1 MKEVVVKV
9 VNQDAMIK
17 LGTLLTSYM
26 YPNLVI
32 AARGDLG
39 AGKTTFTKGIG
50 IALGVK
56 RTINSPTFTIM
67 KIYEPTINLNNI
79 EKLYHLDV
87 YRLNDSSGDDALA
100 EYFELGGVSVV
111 EWADI
116 IDDLLPLELWHIT
129 ITNISLDERLFKLEC
144 LDNTN
149 IEDQPITLDNSK
161 SDFNFVL

>member
-50 IALGVK
+50 LALGVK

-67 KIYEPTINLNNI
+67 KIYEPTINVNNI

-100 EYFELGGVSVV
+100 EYFDLGGVSVV

-116 IDDLLPLELWHIT
+116 IDDLLPLEVWHT
-129 ITNISLDERLFKLEC
+129 ILTNISLDLRVFADGTGQIYSIR
-144 LDNTN
+144 DNYSVDDEEE
-149 IEDQPITLDNSK
+149 EDEKD
-161 SDFNFVL
+161 

>member
-1 MKEVVVKV
+1 MNKLVVKV
-9 VNQDAMIK
+9 LNQDNMIK
-17 LGTLLTSYM
+17 LGTILTSFM

-50 IALGVK
+50 LALGVK
-56 RTINSPTFTIM
+56 RTVNSPTFTIM
-67 KIYEPTINLNNI
+67 KIYEPTINVNNI

-100 EYFELGGVSVV
+100 EYFDLGGVSVV

-116 IDDLLPLELWHIT
+116 IADLLPEELWHIT
-129 ITNISLDERLFKLEC
+129 ITNVSVEERLFTLEC
-144 LDNTN
+144 NDDTN
-149 IEDQPITLDNSK
+149 IEEIKETLRGDNYEII
-161 SDFNFVL
+161 N